1 METPWDRVKELL
13 KGEMDQTSYSLWI
26 KPLKFLDSG
35 QNTICLGCPNKFSR
49 NWVQENYSSLFRR
62 ELSKA
67 GIDDHKLILKVLP
80 HREAARFLP
89 TGGDGSGK
97 QLTIPTVPGKFKA
110 GEKYLNAR
118 FTFENFVVGECNE
131 FAYLVSK
138 ALANSSYCP
147 YSCLF
152 LLAETGLGK
161 SHLIQAV
168 GNVILRKKP
177 TAKVLYVTTEDFT
190 NEMIYALRNDLIG
203 QFKNKYRKL
212 CDVLLLEELHF
223 LGGKEKIQVELGYTL
238 DSLFNEEKVVVFT
251 SPLAPE
257 EIPGMKKMLSSRLTS
272 GVITNIER
280 PGFHTRLRILQ
291 QKAGERNVS
300 LPGDVAH
307 FLAENVTQDVRQLEG
322 ILASLEAISLY
333 LKRKINMD
341 LAKETVKRILP
352 AKHRATLQD
361 IQKIVCKYFKIDSE
375 VFTSRSRKKIIS
387 YPRSIAIYLCR
398 RYTDKS
404 LEAIGRSFNRNH
416 ATILYD
422 YEKVKRNI
430 EIDETM
436 RREVEFLCRQIENRT
451 A

>member
-1 METPWDRVKELL
+1 
-13 KGEMDQTSYSLWI
+13 
-26 KPLKFLDSG
+26 
-35 QNTICLGCPNKFSR
+35 
-49 NWVQENYSSLFRR
+49 
-62 ELSKA
+62 
-67 GIDDHKLILKVLP
+67 
-80 HREAARFLP
+80 
-89 TGGDGSGK
+89 
-97 QLTIPTVPGKFKA
+97 
-110 GEKYLNAR
+110 
-118 FTFENFVVGECNE
+118 
-131 FAYLVSK
+131 
-138 ALANSSYCP
+138 
-147 YSCLF
+147 
-152 LLAETGLGK
+152 
-161 SHLIQAV
+161 
-168 GNVILRKKP
+168 
-177 TAKVLYVTTEDFT
+177 
-190 NEMIYALRNDLIG
+190 
-203 QFKNKYRKL
+203 
-212 CDVLLLEELHF
+212 LHF

-291 QKAGERNVS
+291 QKARERNVS